1 MQAKLT
7 NPSTTKHWAPYLGF
21 LASALL
27 GAQAGAAPSFGTG
40 ITPGLWEAK
49 VTQQVVDGQDVHAK
63 MLAAQ
68 QQMALMIKNMPP
80 AQRQQMEK
88 TMAARLGAGGAT
100 QICISPAMAAMDK
113 PLPPKDMQCDSLK
126 TQRTGNSLDYEM
138 SCKTATHGMKG
149 KGKSSFTA
157 TSMKTQMDMQ
167 IQDSK
172 TSKQHRMQ
180 TASEMRF
187 ISSNCG
193 AVKPLDQ
200 WSKALPATSKLKAGS

>member
-1 MQAKLT
+1 MQ
-7 NPSTTKHWAPYLGF
+7 KHRF
-21 LASALL
+21 
-27 GAQAGAAPSFGTG
+27 GAQVWMCGAGVLLAAQVAAAAPSLNTG
-40 ITPGLWEAK
+40 IQAGLWEAK

-157 TSMKTQMDMQ
+157 TSMKTQMNMQ

-193 AVKPLDQ
+193 AVKPLDELTKELHAGV
-200 WSKALPATSKLKAGS
+200 KAQPQR

>member
-27 GAQAGAAPSFGTG
+27 GAQAGAAPSLGTG

-68 QQMALMIKNMPP
+68 EQMALMIKNMPP

-138 SCKTATHGMKG
+138 SCKTATHGVKG
-149 KGKSSFTA
+149 KGKNSFTA
-157 TSMKTQMDMQ
+157 ASMKTQIDME
-167 IQDSK
+167 IQDNK
-172 TSKQHRMQ
+172 TGFQQRIQS
-180 TASEMRF
+180 ASEMRF
-187 ISSNCG
+187 ISKDCG
-193 AVKPLDQ
+193 AVKPLDALVKELAVAG
-200 WSKALPATSKLKAGS
+200 KAQPKR